1 MALRLLHIADVH
13 LETPF
18 FGEDEQV
25 RSKLRQA
32 VHTSFSN
39 AVQAAI
45 DRSVHGLLIAGD
57 LFDSDRLSFA
67 TERLLLEEAERLRA
81 AGIAVYYATG
91 NHDPGGA
98 NARILHLP
106 WPENVH
112 IFSGSTPRTV
122 TLTDRR
128 GEPLGRL
135 TGAGHARPGEATNLA
150 GGFEP
155 VDGELPHAG
164 LVHAQVLSGTA
175 PPEHEPYAPCTLEDL
190 RAAGL
195 DYWALGHV
203 HRCQQVLDAPPAW
216 YAGNLQGRHPKEA
229 GPKGGF
235 YLELGAG
242 GLERHEFLPLAPLV
256 WHRLELCC
264 SKEASTFHSIVE
276 DLVSGMRRQ
285 LRLDEGRDHF
295 IRLDLSGESPLAD
308 EICETN
314 DNLRE
319 LTAAVQAEIDC
330 SWMEIRPNRLVRPVD
345 LEAHRGTASV
355 LGEALDLLERLHRD
369 DAALQEVRPRA
380 LARRDIHNETA
391 YLKELLQ
398 GADRELA
405 SLLLPKQDD

>member
-1 MALRLLHIADVH
+1 MTLRLLHIADVH

-18 FGEDEQV
+18 FGQDEQA
-25 RSKLRQA
+25 RRKLRQA
-32 VHTSFSN
+32 VCTSFSN

-45 DRSVHGLLIAGD
+45 DHSVHGLLIAGD

-98 NARILHLP
+98 GSPALRLP
-106 WPENVH
+106 WPDNVH
-112 IFSGSTPRTV
+112 IFSGNTPHTV
-122 TLTDRR
+122 SLTDER

-135 TGAGHARPGEATNLA
+135 TGAGHARAGEESNLA

-155 VDGELPHAG
+155 VVGELPQVG

-190 RAAGL
+190 RTAGL

-216 YAGNLQGRHPKEA
+216 YPGNLQGRHPKEA

-235 YLELGAG
+235 YLELDAG
-242 GLERHEFLPLAPLV
+242 GLQRHEFLPLAPLV
-256 WHRLELCC
+256 WHWLELCC
-264 SKEASTFHSIVE
+264 SREASTFHSIVE

-285 LRLDEGRDHF
+285 LHLDDGRDHF
-295 IRLDLSGESPLAD
+295 IRLDLYGESPLAD
-308 EICETN
+308 EICQMN
-314 DNLRE
+314 DNLCE

-330 SWMEIRPNRLVRPVD
+330 SWIEIRPNRLVRPVD
-345 LEAHRGTASV
+345 LEAYRGSASV

-369 DAALQEVRPRA
+369 DATLQEVRPRE
-380 LARRDIHNETA
+380 LARRDIRNETA

-398 GADRELA
+398 GADRELG
-405 SLLLPKQDD
+405 SLLLPRRND